1 MANRH
6 SQYSHMMPAIYV
18 KYELSSVAMK
28 YNFTNQEISH
38 FLIEIFAIIGG
49 IFTIAGLLDSLIGSI
64 LPGKKTYVP
73 LWFYID
79 IHTHIHT
86 VLYSWTRTKRKTFYR
101 RKSKWT
107 SMNKWNRITK
117 RLDSWLVRLIRR
129 SKISSMNLISSKIS
143 SSILIWFKKTQKKTL
158 WTSSSWKNSNKI
170 YLVALK
176 SSFSKRVRIHV
187 Y

>member
-1 MANRH
+1 MGNDDVVYQYVANRH

-73 LWFYID
+73 L
-79 IHTHIHT
+79 
-86 VLYSWTRTKRKTFYR
+86 
-101 RKSKWT
+101 
-107 SMNKWNRITK
+107 
-117 RLDSWLVRLIRR
+117 
-129 SKISSMNLISSKIS
+129 
-143 SSILIWFKKTQKKTL
+143 
-158 WTSSSWKNSNKI
+158 
-170 YLVALK
+170 
-176 SSFSKRVRIHV
+176 
-187 Y
+187 